1 MYSLLLSTGFSLYI
15 FHEFHPGEILLAQTL
30 PYVQLGTEG
39 VEHKTVRHTTC
50 CFMSSSK
57 VPVSVFSVSS
67 YNGKHQESRSLPKRH
82 SKADIIKSSFISMPS
97 SLPVCKVSG
106 TKQ

>member
-1 MYSLLLSTGFSLYI
+1 MYSPLLSTGFSLYI

-39 VEHKTVRHTTC
+39 VEHKTFGHTTC

-67 YNGKHQESRSLPKRH
+67 YNRKHQESKSLPKRYR
-82 SKADIIKSSFISMPS
+82 KADIIKSSFISMPS
-97 SLPVCKVSG
+97 SLPVCKVSE